1 MNARQPIGK
10 VVGIML
16 LSLTLV
22 AGCIVPPIKA
32 PATTTPAQA
41 EPTTDGEVYTDPAG
55 RFSAPI
61 PTNWTATVGEGYVL
75 LRDPEQAIRV
85 YLLALDAADPQAA
98 VADAWALVDPTLT
111 LAVDKAQEVPA
122 TGGVDQLYLVQYK
135 SESADQFY
143 QAVARMVDDT
153 AYLML
158 VAGALGAV
166 QRRNAQL
173 NIINTGLT
181 ISSLA
186 AVDLADV
193 EPLPVDDAIRSQ
205 LHEFIARGVTQY
217 GIPGVAVGVVQNGEV
232 VYQETFGTT
241 VLGGDVPIT
250 PQTQMMIGST
260 GKSLT
265 TLLMATLVDAGLMS
279 WDTPVVQILPQF
291 KVADAKLTQTITM
304 RNLVCACT
312 GVPRRD
318 LEIVFNGNELTAED
332 VVTSLQSFEFFTG
345 FGETFQY
352 SNQMVATGGFATAAA
367 DGATFGHL
375 EEGYVASLTSRV
387 LGPVGMPNTTISF
400 ADVLARD
407 TYAMPH
413 ALSFGAKYE
422 LMTIKEEQS
431 LAAFAPAGEHWSTLE
446 DMTNYLI
453 MALNKGVAVDG
464 TQVVSAENLR
474 TTWEP
479 QVPVSADTSYGLGWF
494 VGEYKGVPLI
504 QHAGNTLGFT
514 SDFAFLPE
522 DGLGIVVL
530 TNARASNFF
539 NGAVR
544 TRLFELVFAQQPEAE
559 AQADFSFA
567 QMQEQLVEPPLFA
580 PGLAEAALTPYL
592 GTFHNDALGNLTVTL
607 TDGVLTADAGEFT
620 MILVP
625 TEQDGKVQ
633 YVVTNG
639 LLAGLPLTFAQNETG
654 VATIAL
660 GAGVE
665 QYTFTRTD

>member
-1 MNARQPIGK
+1 MKARQPIGK
-10 VVGIML
+10 VVGLLL

-22 AGCIVPPIKA
+22 AGCTIPPIKA
-32 PATTTPAQA
+32 PATTAPAQA
-41 EPTTDGEVYTDPAG
+41 EATANEEMYTDPVG

-61 PTNWTATVGEGYVL
+61 PTNWTATAGEGYVL

-85 YLLALDAADPQAA
+85 YLLALDTADPQAA
-98 VADAWALVDPTLT
+98 VADAWALVEPTLT
-111 LAVDKAQEVPA
+111 LKVEKALEVPA
-122 TGGVDQLYLVQYK
+122 TGGVDQIYTVQYK
-135 SESADQFY
+135 SEPADQFY
-143 QAVARMVDDT
+143 QAVARVVDDT

-158 VAGALGAV
+158 VAGELGAV

-173 NIINTGLT
+173 NVINTGLT

-205 LHEFIARGVTQY
+205 LHEFIARGVAQY
-217 GIPGVAVGVVQNGEV
+217 GIPGVAVSVVQDGQV

-241 VLGGDVPIT
+241 VLGGDVPLT

-304 RNLVCACT
+304 HNLVCACT

-332 VVTSLQSFEFFTG
+332 VVTSLQSFQFFTD

-375 EEGYVASLTSRV
+375 EEGYVTSLARRV
-387 LGPVGMPNTTISF
+387 LGPVGMPNTTILF
-400 ADVLARD
+400 ADVLARNA
-407 TYAMPH
+407 YAMPH
-413 ALSFGAKYE
+413 ALSFGAKYIP
-422 LMTIKEEQS
+422 MTIMEEQS
-431 LAAFAPAGEHWSTLE
+431 LAALAPAGEHWSTLE

-453 MALNKGVAVDG
+453 MALNKGVAANG
-464 TQVVSAENLR
+464 TRVVSEENLR
-474 TTWEP
+474 TTWKP

-530 TNARASNFF
+530 TNARTSNFF

-580 PGLAEAALTPYL
+580 PGLEETTLAPYL
-592 GTFHNDALGNLTVTL
+592 GTFHNDALGDLTVAL
-607 TDGVLTADAGEFT
+607 VDGVLTADAGEFA
-620 MILVP
+620 MNLVP

-639 LLAGLPLTFAQNETG
+639 LLAGLPLTFAQNEVG
-654 VATIAL
+654 VVTIAL
-660 GAGVE
+660 GTGVE
-665 QYTFTRTD
+665 QYIFTHTE